1 MLQCA
6 AHILC
11 PEVCQL
17 PHCFVLLRCRAE
29 EQRLEVSRALIDFQM
44 EANEEKQAWA
54 NTK

>member
-1 MLQCA
+1 VVNCI
-6 AHILC
+6 ILC
-11 PEVCQL
+11 
-17 PHCFVLLRCRAE
+17 RRRAE